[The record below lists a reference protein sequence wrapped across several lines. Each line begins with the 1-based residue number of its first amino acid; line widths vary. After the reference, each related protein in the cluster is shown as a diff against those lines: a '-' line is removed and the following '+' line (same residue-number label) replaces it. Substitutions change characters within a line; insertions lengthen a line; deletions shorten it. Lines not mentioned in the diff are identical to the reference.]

1 MDRYEFYDK
10 INSYKKNDE
19 LKHYGTIGQKWGV
32 RHWQNAD
39 GTFNAAGKE
48 RYFGSKGDQKIGKYY
63 TNAFDATKAAIA
75 EVNEAKEKGIGSL
88 LYQNLDGTLTRK
100 GQRLLKKY
108 RNGNEKAASIIN
120 NKINMDLYDK
130 TVADPINVK
139 KNSTNSYNI
148 NSGADSSF
156 NEHQLSKYMSKKDV
170 ARAMK
175 HRDLVEE
182 ITKTMYSDATV
193 ENILKFKEQ
202 MDSIEDKKE
211 KNAVRSAVASI
222 ISISQHSKD
231 GEGYNFRFEGTFGSQ
246 PGSNKAKEEADSELF
261 SKKNENGRSE
271 MADKME
277 NAAKQIRDEGDEET
291 AQKIEETSKEMREA
305 TSVTPDRKN
314 MTKEEKKEL
323 RKAANNCWKVANKNA
338 WVSWLLFGLPG
349 YAINSII
356 NWRLVKETARQE
368 GLSGDSKEWSASDWN
383 KITNSIMD
391 KYPRKYKREIKKRDA
406 ANV

>member
-39 GTFNAAGKE
+39 GTFNTAGKE
-48 RYFGSKGDQKIGKYY
+48 RYFGSKGNKKALEILKKDLESKGYEEVTPEFNYNIPKKYEQYRNALHAEVSRQLVDVIKNNIQLDIPDEQKYPKKVNVDVDDNGHFKIDFEYDDPKIGG
-63 TNAFDATKAAIA
+63 FGFREIRP
-75 EVNEAKEKGIGSL
+75 NEQNLNLRKEEGEKG
-88 LYQNLDGTLTRK
+88 YQNIKAL
-100 GQRLLKKY
+100 
-108 RNGNEKAASIIN
+108 EKMSNDEIHDFIKSVFDN
-120 NKINMDLYDK
+120 
-130 TVADPINVK
+130 
-139 KNSTNSYNI
+139 NI
-148 NSGADSSF
+148 N
-156 NEHQLSKYMSKKDV
+156 
-170 ARAMK
+170 
-175 HRDLVEE
+175 
-182 ITKTMYSDATV
+182 
-193 ENILKFKEQ
+193 
-202 MDSIEDKKE
+202 
-211 KNAVRSAVASI
+211 
-222 ISISQHSKD
+222 
-231 GEGYNFRFEGTFGSQ
+231 FEGAFGSQ
-246 PGSNKAKEEADSELF
+246 PGADKAKEEANSDLF

-271 MADKME
+271 VADKME
-277 NAAKQIRDEGDEET
+277 NAAKQIRDEGNEKLADETEKT
-291 AQKIEETSKEMREA
+291 AKEMRDA
-305 TSVTPDRKN
+305 TSNTADRKN

-323 RKAANNCWKVANKNA
+323 RRAANNCWKVANKNA

-406 ANV
+406 TNV